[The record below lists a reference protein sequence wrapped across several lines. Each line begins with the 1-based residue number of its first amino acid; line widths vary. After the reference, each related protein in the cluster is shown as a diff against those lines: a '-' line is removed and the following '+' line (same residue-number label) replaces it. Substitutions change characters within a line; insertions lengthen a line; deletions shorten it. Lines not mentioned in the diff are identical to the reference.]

1 MKGAASALYKLAEL
15 WDWCACAKR
24 FCRYIN
30 SRRGCYTF
38 LWKASGVN
46 VWRSEDLCCMWCT
59 ENQTERKP
67 FISFILKK
75 CQMLNI
81 TAAGTCRSK
90 WGYNSHYKHWCMHV
104 LRLVD
109 QWNKM
114 FLWTCYRVDKLKII
128 LFHDFN
134 AVASSNMNQ
143 PTSSESSEIFMDQ
156 SNIYPLNNSP
166 MLDCT
171 DPRDIKV
178 STPDFTLKMITLSFH
193 HQPCHLIS
201 NHLLHPYWKIQLL
214 TEFRIL

>member
-1 MKGAASALYKLAEL
+1 
-15 WDWCACAKR
+15 
-24 FCRYIN
+24 
-30 SRRGCYTF
+30 
-38 LWKASGVN
+38 
-46 VWRSEDLCCMWCT
+46 
-59 ENQTERKP
+59 
-67 FISFILKK
+67 
-75 CQMLNI
+75 
-81 TAAGTCRSK
+81 
-90 WGYNSHYKHWCMHV
+90 
-104 LRLVD
+104 
-109 QWNKM
+109 M

-143 PTSSESSEIFMDQ
+143 TTSSESSEIFMDQ

-171 DPRDIKV
+171 APWDIMV
-178 STPDFTLKMITLSFH
+178 STPDFTLKMIILSFH